1 MLRYAVEMFTYTK
14 IHHWKKISCYFSK
27 YHPMHIHN
35 LLNNFSKMLIEF
47 FHEKIPEIY
56 CRCWSRDDNSK
67 FYTWKFKKNFPSL
80 DHYNPPIHFHT
91 TNKQTPLYSLQV
103 VNAARFSFLYIS
115 MTIPISAARDI
126 LI

>member
-56 CRCWSRDDNSK
+56 CQGMIIQNFILEDL
-67 FYTWKFKKNFPSL
+67 KKKL
-80 DHYNPPIHFHT
+80 PI
-91 TNKQTPLYSLQV
+91 P
-103 VNAARFSFLYIS
+103 
-115 MTIPISAARDI
+115 
-126 LI
+126 